1 MPVVEEDLETAEFG
15 EGVMVLP
22 VAYTKGLEF
31 DAVLLLDPTEE
42 KYPEN
47 DGQVK
52 LLYVAATRALHEL
65 AVLYTGELTGI
76 LAKEAPKGRH
86 NQEFA
91 METLTKAKEYEKV
104 SLTQKKAREENRA
117 IGIQEMD
124 ERNSHGPK
132 RIVIKPEQRPGMAL
146 GNTSTTGTAVMAKG
160 STATRRAAAETGEE
174 IAAKTMQQRA
184 PEGVSSIFAGAAYHG
199 KAGGKAP
206 GSRRSAGMQYGT
218 GMAGVQSAKRPGGA
232 GMVPGE
238 AEKTER
244 LNTSLYAF
252 GAIPENE
259 LLRIKGHSK
268 IKCAVKWAKKGKS
281 AVEIASMY
289 GILRITPITPEV
301 IRISFV
307 KGVTA
312 KVQDTYWKPK
322 ADTAFPWSA
331 KESKTAVLVETEKLR
346 VMVEKKDGAVQFL
359 TPDNKPILSEKRD
372 EPRMIDG
379 GMTWTFFDWS
389 GSEKLK
395 AKGILSTEWLDLT
408 AKARY
413 VSFGGKQARM
423 PLFVS
428 NRGYGIAAAAS
439 RTALLCNVRTFGTY
453 LHTAG
458 DGQIDYYFI
467 LGKDREEI
475 VKQYKE
481 L

>member
-1 MPVVEEDLETAEFG
+1 
-15 EGVMVLP
+15 MVLP

-104 SLTQKKAREENRA
+104 SLTQKEAREENCA

-206 GSRRSAGMQYGT
+206 GSRRSAGTQAGMQYGT
-218 GMAGVQSAKRPGGA
+218 GTAGAQSAKRPGGA

-244 LNTSLYAF
+244 LNTSPYAF

-301 IRISFV
+301 IRISFI

-423 PLFVS
+423 PLLVS

>member
-1 MPVVEEDLETAEFG
+1 
-15 EGVMVLP
+15 
-22 VAYTKGLEF
+22 
-31 DAVLLLDPTEE
+31 
-42 KYPEN
+42 
-47 DGQVK
+47 
-52 LLYVAATRALHEL
+52 
-65 AVLYTGELTGI
+65 
-76 LAKEAPKGRH
+76 
-86 NQEFA
+86 
-91 METLTKAKEYEKV
+91 
-104 SLTQKKAREENRA
+104 
-117 IGIQEMD
+117 
-124 ERNSHGPK
+124 
-132 RIVIKPEQRPGMAL
+132 
-146 GNTSTTGTAVMAKG
+146 
-160 STATRRAAAETGEE
+160 
-174 IAAKTMQQRA
+174 
-184 PEGVSSIFAGAAYHG
+184 
-199 KAGGKAP
+199 
-206 GSRRSAGMQYGT
+206 
-218 GMAGVQSAKRPGGA
+218 
-232 GMVPGE
+232 MVPGE

-244 LNTSLYAF
+244 LNTSPYAF

-301 IRISFV
+301 IRISFI

-312 KVQDTYWKPK
+312 KVQDTYWKAEGRHRVFVECERIEDGGSGRDGK
-322 ADTAFPWSA
+322 AA
-331 KESKTAVLVETEKLR
+331 R
-346 VMVEKKDGAVQFL
+346 HGRKKDGAVQFL

-423 PLFVS
+423 PLLVS